1 MVTGFVI
8 PAAGALFP
16 AAVSIVAS
24 QARTVALCAV
34 VAWLAAVTRTVGP
47 RADPTVFAEAASG
60 QWKCAVNHVSEDL
73 FHICISAQTPVEL
86 PCMINYLK
94 IPIGLQKQ

>member
-24 QARTVALCAV
+24 QAPAVALRAV
-34 VAWLAAVTRTVGP
+34 VAGLAAVTRTVGP
-47 RADPTVFAEAASG
+47 GADLTVFAEAASG
-60 QWKCAVNHVSEDL
+60 QWKCAVNPQEDM